1 MSQNLFIT
9 YLYESHTVLSGME
22 ISLFIFVCS
31 FNILFN
37 VLLVGNWNY
46 FFFIFDIVSL
56 YQKMT
61 NITSKVL
68 VNIFLKVCSTSMLLV
83 LPLYF
88 YFLGC
93 TFYSLWMFSMKALA
107 SVGDLLFNALAANET
122 VKQISRCGALNS
134 VHQSDLHINTC
145 NLWMLV
151 YKTKV
156 SFVDTINLRLQGGE
170 IIIDF
175 LGRP

>member
-1 MSQNLFIT
+1 MSHILSFLAWKYLFF
-9 YLYESHTVLSGME
+9 
-22 ISLFIFVCS
+22 FILVCS

-37 VLLVGNWNY
+37 VLLFGNWND

-68 VNIFLKVCSTSMLLV
+68 VDIFLKVCSTSMLLV
-83 LPLYF
+83 LPF
-88 YFLGC
+88 HFLEC
-93 TFYSLWMFSMKALA
+93 AFYSLWMFSMKALA
-107 SVGDLLFNALAANET
+107 SVGNLLFNALAANET